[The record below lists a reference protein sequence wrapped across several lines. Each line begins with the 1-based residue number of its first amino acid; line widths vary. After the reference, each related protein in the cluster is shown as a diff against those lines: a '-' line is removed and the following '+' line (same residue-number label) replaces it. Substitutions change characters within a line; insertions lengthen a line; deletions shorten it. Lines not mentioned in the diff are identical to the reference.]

1 MKGRASRLR
10 RAVIASMGSC
20 RRFLPNCAG
29 TPCSVMKP
37 TAYACGQTMA
47 GSDIAESD
55 LNEFTEMSLSA
66 QIVLTNYALQGYVTM
81 PDG

>member
-1 MKGRASRLR
+1 
-10 RAVIASMGSC
+10 
-20 RRFLPNCAG
+20 
-29 TPCSVMKP
+29 
-37 TAYACGQTMA
+37 MA
-47 GSDIAESD
+47 GSEMAGSD

>member
-1 MKGRASRLR
+1 MFWLSAW
-10 RAVIASMGSC
+10 
-20 RRFLPNCAG
+20 G
-29 TPCSVMKP
+29 TLSKALHDFGVKF
-37 TAYACGQTMA
+37 YACGQTMA